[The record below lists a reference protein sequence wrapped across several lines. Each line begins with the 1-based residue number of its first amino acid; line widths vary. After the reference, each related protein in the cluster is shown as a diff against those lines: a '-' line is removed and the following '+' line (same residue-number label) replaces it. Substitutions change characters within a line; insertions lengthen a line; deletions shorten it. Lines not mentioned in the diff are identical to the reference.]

1 MGGATEG
8 RAKSGEK
15 DPRRVGLLTRQ
26 DPWRAL
32 LENIAGSERVG
43 ATRQAVRAE
52 PSGTQSD
59 CQELCS
65 IRSLVSRLT
74 SPKEAF
80 LSKEALQLNLRPAVH
95 T

>member
-1 MGGATEG
+1 M
-8 RAKSGEK
+8 
-15 DPRRVGLLTRQ
+15 TRQ

-59 CQELCS
+59 CPNCVES
-65 IRSLVSRLT
+65 
-74 SPKEAF
+74 
-80 LSKEALQLNLRPAVH
+80 AL
-95 T
+95 